1 MAFHHRSDKASD
13 VLLDW
18 VRSHPITE
26 MAKKPPIDGLH
37 SRSAMLG
44 RKDHCVYGGVS
55 GEEVRNLAFKLSVN
69 GHSQW
74 EDDQRTC
81 AERCRMSA
89 LAVNRLALPAHFRF
103 RCDRRHVPYKR
114 VGKLI
119 VATSEE
125 QLDVLRGYQRQ
136 ALRNG
141 VGHLRWLDRDEALR
155 LEPDLRC
162 LAGIFSETTGVID
175 SHAFML
181 SLHGDVE
188 AHGGIVSFHTQVT
201 DLDRDNGRLLV
212 RCGDF
217 DLAAQMVVNA
227 AGLEAPKV
235 ANALGGHWRSHYA
248 KGHYYAL
255 SGGSPFTHLVYPVA
269 EPGGLGV
276 HVTLDMAGQARFG
289 PDVVWIDEADYAFDR
304 RNRDRFVEAIQ
315 KYYPGLDRD
324 RLHPDYTGIRPK
336 LAPAGGPATDFVI
349 EGPADHG
356 ISGLVNLLGIES
368 PGLTSS
374 FAIAERVVRLL
385 A

>member
-1 MAFHHRSDKASD
+1 M
-13 VLLDW
+13 
-18 VRSHPITE
+18 
-26 MAKKPPIDGLH
+26 
-37 SRSAMLG
+37 
-44 RKDHCVYGGVS
+44 
-55 GEEVRNLAFKLSVN
+55 
-69 GHSQW
+69 
-74 EDDQRTC
+74 
-81 AERCRMSA
+81 AERCDAVVIGAGVIGLAVARELA
-89 LAVNRLALPAHFRF
+89 LAGREVLILERNALIGAETSSRNSEVIHAGIYYPTGSVKAETCVRGKALLYDY
-103 RCDRRHVPYKR
+103 CDRRHVPHNR

-155 LEPDLRC
+155 LEPDVRC
-162 LAGIFSETTGVID
+162 LAGVFSETTGVID

-188 AHGGIVSFHTQVT
+188 AHGGIVSFHTEVT

-217 DLAAQMVVNA
+217 DLAAQIVVNA

-235 ANALGGHWRSHYA
+235 AHPLGGHWRGYFA

-276 HVTLDMAGQARFG
+276 HVSLDMGGQARFG
-289 PDVVWIDEADYAFDR
+289 PDVVWIDEADYAFDP

-315 KYYPGLDRD
+315 KYYPGLDPD

-374 FAIAERVVRLL
+374 FAIAERVARLL

>member
-1 MAFHHRSDKASD
+1 M
-13 VLLDW
+13 
-18 VRSHPITE
+18 
-26 MAKKPPIDGLH
+26 
-37 SRSAMLG
+37 
-44 RKDHCVYGGVS
+44 
-55 GEEVRNLAFKLSVN
+55 
-69 GHSQW
+69 
-74 EDDQRTC
+74 
-81 AERCRMSA
+81 AERCDAVVIGAGVIGLAVARELA
-89 LAVNRLALPAHFRF
+89 LAGREVLMLERNALIGAETSSRNSEVIHAGIYYPTGSVKAETCVRGKALLYDY
-103 RCDRRHVPYKR
+103 CDRHHVPYNR

-125 QLDVLRGYQRQ
+125 HLDVLRGYQSQ

-155 LEPDLRC
+155 LEPDVRC
-162 LAGIFSETTGVID
+162 LAGVFSETTGVID

-201 DLDRDNGRLLV
+201 DLDREDGRLLV
-212 RCGDF
+212 RCGGF
-217 DLAAQMVVNA
+217 DLAAQILVNA
-227 AGLEAPKV
+227 AGLEAPRV
-235 ANALGGHWRSHYA
+235 ASSLGGQRRGYYA

-255 SGGSPFTHLVYPVA
+255 SGRSPFTHLVYPVA
-269 EPGGLGV
+269 EAGGLGV

-289 PDVVWIDEADYAFDR
+289 PDVVWIDEADYAFDP

-315 KYYPGLDRD
+315 KYYPALDPD

-356 ISGLVNLLGIES
+356 IPGLVNLLGIES

-374 FAIAERVVRLL
+374 FAIAERVARLL

>member
-1 MAFHHRSDKASD
+1 M
-13 VLLDW
+13 
-18 VRSHPITE
+18 
-26 MAKKPPIDGLH
+26 
-37 SRSAMLG
+37 
-44 RKDHCVYGGVS
+44 
-55 GEEVRNLAFKLSVN
+55 
-69 GHSQW
+69 
-74 EDDQRTC
+74 
-81 AERCRMSA
+81 AERCDAVVIGAGVIGLAVARELA
-89 LAVNRLALPAHFRF
+89 LAGREVLILERNALIGAETSSRNSEVIHAGIYYPTGSVKAETCVRGKALLYDY
-103 RCDRRHVPYKR
+103 CDRRHVPYKR

-125 QLDVLRGYQRQ
+125 QLDVLRGYQHQ

-201 DLDRDNGRLLV
+201 VLDWDNGRLLV

-217 DLAAQMVVNA
+217 DLAAEMVVNA

-235 ANALGGHWRSHYA
+235 ANALGGHWSGHYA

-289 PDVVWIDEADYAFDR
+289 PDVVWIDEADYAFDP

-315 KYYPGLDRD
+315 KYYPGLDPD

>member
-1 MAFHHRSDKASD
+1 M
-13 VLLDW
+13 
-18 VRSHPITE
+18 
-26 MAKKPPIDGLH
+26 
-37 SRSAMLG
+37 
-44 RKDHCVYGGVS
+44 
-55 GEEVRNLAFKLSVN
+55 
-69 GHSQW
+69 
-74 EDDQRTC
+74 
-81 AERCRMSA
+81 AERCDAVVIGAGVIGLAVARELA
-89 LAVNRLALPAHFRF
+89 LAGREVLILERNALIGAETSSRNSEVIHAGIYYPTGSVKAETCVRGKALLYDY
-103 RCDRRHVPYKR
+103 CDRRDVPYNR

-119 VATSEE
+119 VATSEA
-125 QLDVLRGYQRQ
+125 QLEVLRGYQRQ

-155 LEPDLRC
+155 LEPDVRC
-162 LAGIFSETTGVID
+162 LAGVFSETTGVID

-188 AHGGIVSFHTQVT
+188 AHGGIVSFHTEVT
-201 DLDRDNGRLLV
+201 DLGREDGRLLV

-217 DLAAQMVVNA
+217 DLAAQVVVNA

-235 ANALGGHWRSHYA
+235 ANALGGHWRGHYA
-248 KGHYYAL
+248 KGHYYTL
-255 SGGSPFTHLVYPVA
+255 SGRSPFTHLVYPVA

-289 PDVVWIDEADYAFDR
+289 PDVVWIDEADYAFDP

-315 KYYPGLDRD
+315 KYYPELDPD

-336 LAPAGGPATDFVI
+336 LAPAGDPATDFVI